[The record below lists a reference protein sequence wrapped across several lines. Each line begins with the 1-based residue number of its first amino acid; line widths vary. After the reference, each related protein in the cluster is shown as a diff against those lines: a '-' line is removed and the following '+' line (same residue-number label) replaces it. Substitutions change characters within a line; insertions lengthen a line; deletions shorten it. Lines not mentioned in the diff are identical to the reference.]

1 MFRRDINLDR
11 NYREETS
18 NSSLGSLEQSHDTSQ
33 RLQSMPLYLSQ
44 IYLYAHFRI
53 ITIEKEEKKKKEYVI
68 RFFECDM
75 DIHID

>member
-1 MFRRDINLDR
+1 
-11 NYREETS
+11 
-18 NSSLGSLEQSHDTSQ
+18 
-33 RLQSMPLYLSQ
+33 MPLYLSQ

-53 ITIEKEEKKKKEYVI
+53 IEKEEEKKEYVI

>member
-1 MFRRDINLDR
+1 
-11 NYREETS
+11 
-18 NSSLGSLEQSHDTSQ
+18 
-33 RLQSMPLYLSQ
+33 MPLYLSQ

-75 DIHID
+75 DIHIN